1 MTVRSA
7 AYDLQVAI
15 FDRLQAALP
24 NVRISEKTKK
34 NTPPP
39 YIELYDITIMQTVE
53 IKGGNDLQRLRLTL
67 RLFDETENSDWIKD
81 TTDDIL
87 AALTETKLVLS
98 NGFTLY
104 HSNSCDISARGW
116 SSVQF
121 RFCNNTYLGLRS
133 IQHYGE

>member
-24 NVRISEKTKK
+24 DVRISEKTKK

-87 AALTETKLVLS
+87 AALTQTKLVLG

-104 HSNSCDISARGW
+104 NTIHERTSPSELLNDRKTWRGITQFQFSVIQNS
-116 SSVQF
+116 
-121 RFCNNTYLGLRS
+121 
-133 IQHYGE
+133 